1 MQSIIRLKSG
11 SLRWKM
17 LEVLMCILSGAG
29 IIVVVQYLGKGI
41 RQKKYGKSKK
51 AVNDELIE
59 LLKE

>member
-1 MQSIIRLKSG
+1 
-11 SLRWKM
+11 M

-29 IIVVVQYLGKGI
+29 MIVVVQYLGKGI